1 MSNAI
6 PTGHHGAAL
15 EEAWS
20 SWCSGS
26 WGIGAVLV
34 DPTTDEIVSRGRNRM
49 LEQPT
54 EPRTVA
60 GNVMA
65 HAEMNAFAALPRLNA
80 AGLHLYT
87 TLEPCL
93 MCAATTLMMQVEH
106 VHYAAADEF
115 MEWIH
120 DFWDGHDF
128 TAQRRAPRTGPL
140 AGKAGEFARLLPLT
154 FVTLYLNDTEVGDN
168 ARATRP
174 ELMALAAELQDD
186 GSLTAVKQAGGD
198 VHAAFAAVAD
208 RLPG

>member
-1 MSNAI
+1 MSDTI
-6 PTGHHGAAL
+6 PTGPYGAAL

-34 DPTTDEIVSRGRNRM
+34 DPVTDEIVSRGRNRM
-49 LEQPT
+49 LERPT

-60 GNVMA
+60 GNFMA

-80 AGLHLYT
+80 NGLHLYT

-93 MCAATTLMMQVEH
+93 MCAATTLMLQVDH
-106 VHYAAADEF
+106 VHYAAPDEF
-115 MEWIH
+115 MAWVD
-120 DFWDGHDF
+120 DFWDGHEF
-128 TAQRRAPRTGPL
+128 TAERRVPRTGPL
-140 AGKAGEFARLLPLT
+140 TGKAGEFARLLPLT
-154 FVTLYLNDTEVGDN
+154 FVTLYLSDTEVAAN
-168 ARATRP
+168 ARTVRP

-186 GSLTAVKQAGGD
+186 GSLTAVKDAGGD